1 MDIAA
6 MLIAARFALYLDL
19 MLVFGLPLFCLYTFR
34 GAEQRSG
41 CEIVSSAWVVAL
53 SAAGAAL
60 TLIGLLLMAA
70 NMSDTPVLQVDR
82 ETVDALLNQT
92 ATGTASKVRILSL
105 MAILPLIGLIRT
117 STRLR
122 WSVLSALGAI
132 SLGSLAWTGHGA
144 ADEGVRGTIHLAADI
159 THLLA
164 AGIWLGAL
172 TGLLILLLR
181 ARATHDEQ
189 LARIAIS
196 HDALASFGN
205 VGTLTVLLITLTGLV
220 NSWALVGVENIS
232 ALPNSLY
239 GRLLIMKLILFA
251 AMLGLAAR
259 NRFRLTPA
267 IASGANSGSRD
278 TAAAVRSISRSVALE
293 AGLALIILGLIAWL
307 GTLSPPSSGM

>member
-1 MDIAA
+1 

-41 CEIVSSAWVVAL
+41 CEIVSSAWAVAL

-70 NMSDTPVLQVDR
+70 NMSDAPVLQVDR

-132 SLGSLAWTGHGA
+132 SLGSLVWTGHGA

-181 ARATHDEQ
+181 
-189 LARIAIS
+189 LALRTTS
-196 HDALASFGN
+196 NSPGSRYRMTRSLVS
-205 VGTLTVLLITLTGLV
+205 VTLGQ
-220 NSWALVGVENIS
+220 
-232 ALPNSLY
+232 SLSCSS
-239 GRLLIMKLILFA
+239 RS
-251 AMLGLAAR
+251 LGL
-259 NRFRLTPA
+259 
-267 IASGANSGSRD
+267 S
-278 TAAAVRSISRSVALE
+278 TA
-293 AGLALIILGLIAWL
+293 GHW
-307 GTLSPPSSGM
+307 

>member
-1 MDIAA
+1 MDNAA
-6 MLIAARFALYLDL
+6 LLIAVRFALYLDL
-19 MLVFGLPLFCLYTFR
+19 MLIFGLPLFCLYTFR
-34 GAEQRSG
+34 GAEQRSVR
-41 CEIVSSAWVVAL
+41 EIVSSAWTFAL

-60 TLIGLLLMAA
+60 TLIAFLLMAA
-70 NMSDTPVLQVDR
+70 SMSDVPVLQVDR
-82 ETVDALLNQT
+82 ETVDALLNHT
-92 ATGTASKVRILSL
+92 AVGTASKVRIAALV
-105 MAILPLIGLIRT
+105 ATLPVIGFIRA
-117 STRLR
+117 SVPLR
-122 WSVLSALGAI
+122 RVMLSALGAI

-144 ADEGVRGTIHLAADI
+144 ADEGVPGTIHLAADI

-172 TGLLILLLR
+172 AGLLILLLR
-181 ARATHDEQ
+181 ARAPHDEQ
-189 LARIAIS
+189 RARITIA

-278 TAAAVRSISRSVALE
+278 TAAAVRSISQSVALE

-307 GTLSPPSSGM
+307 GTLSPPNSGM

>member
-1 MDIAA
+1 MDTAGT
-6 MLIAARFALYLDL
+6 LIAARFALYFDL

-34 GAEQRSG
+34 RAEQRSG
-41 CEIVSSAWVVAL
+41 CEILSSAWTVAL

-60 TLIGLLLMAA
+60 TLIAFLLMAA
-70 NMSDTPVLQVDR
+70 SMSDVPVLQVDR

-92 ATGTASKVRILSL
+92 ATGAAGKVRILAL
-105 MAILPLIGLIRT
+105 MVTFPSIGLIRT
-117 STRLR
+117 NTRLR
-122 WSVLSALGAI
+122 WSVMSVLGAI

-144 ADEGVRGTIHLAADI
+144 ADEGVWGTIHLAADI

-172 TGLLILLLR
+172 AGLLILLLR
-181 ARATHDEQ
+181 ARAPHDEQ
-189 LARIAIS
+189 RARIAIA

-205 VGTLTVLLITLTGLV
+205 VGTLAVLLITLTGLV
-220 NSWALVGVENIS
+220 NSWAFVGLENIP

-239 GRLLIMKLILFA
+239 GRLLIIKLFLFA

-267 IASGANSGSRD
+267 IASAANSGSRE

-293 AGLALIILGLIAWL
+293 TGLSLIILGLVAWL